1 MAHDVA
7 MSSLDDDLLGRQQ
20 VLLLVFFVAVGGG
33 LYIVGWFT
41 RPSFLY
47 DNPLVCAAI
56 AGGACYPA
64 RWLAELFPWWKRLG
78 EPSERTEDRRER
90 ARQRDLA
97 EARETAALR
106 RSEGVDGKHRRVGRR
121 RIGLGEVLIRA
132 VRVLV
137 GVPIALGSLAI
148 LPLGISAGHYN
159 QRLVADGPVL
169 QAVVV
174 SVEEDKW
181 SKYHDVT
188 VKVADPAGGAP
199 VEVDGG
205 NDLDPVPAVGDRIDV
220 VDDPENPEYVVAVA
234 VDWSTPWWAWP
245 LGVVIT
251 LLCLGMG
258 LAIAF
263 G

>member
-1 MAHDVA
+1 
-7 MSSLDDDLLGRQQ
+7 MSDDDLHGRQQ
-20 VLLLVFFVAVGGG
+20 VLLLAFFVTVGGG
-33 LYIVGWFT
+33 LYFVGWLT

-56 AGGACYPA
+56 AGGACFPA
-64 RWLAELFPWWKRLG
+64 RWLAELFPWWKGLAQ
-78 EPSERTEDRRER
+78 PSRRTQARREG
-90 ARQRDLA
+90 ARQRELA
-97 EARETAALR
+97 EAREAAALR
-106 RSEGVDGKHRRVGRR
+106 RSQTGEGRHRRMGRR
-121 RIGLGEVLIRA
+121 RIGLVGVLIRTG
-132 VRVLV
+132 RVLV

-148 LPLGISAGHYN
+148 LPLGIAAGHYN

-181 SKYHDVT
+181 SKYDDVT
-188 VKVADPAGGAP
+188 VKVAHPGDGRP

-205 NDLDPVPAVGDRIDV
+205 NELDPVPAVGDRIGV
-220 VDDPENPEYVVAVA
+220 VDDPENPEYVVAAA
-234 VDWSTPWWAWP
+234 VDWSTPWWVWP
-245 LGVVIT
+245 LGIVIT

>member
-1 MAHDVA
+1 
-7 MSSLDDDLLGRQQ
+7 MSDPDDDLHGRQ
-20 VLLLVFFVAVGGG
+20 LLLLLLFFGTVGGG
-33 LYIVGWFT
+33 LYFLGWLT
-41 RPSFLY
+41 RPSTLY
-47 DNPLVCAAI
+47 GAPLLCFAI

-64 RWLAELFPWWKRLG
+64 RWLAERFEWWKRLG
-78 EPSERTEDRRER
+78 QPSKRTQARRER
-90 ARQRDLA
+90 ARTRDLA
-97 EARETAALR
+97 EAREAAALHPPQDA
-106 RSEGVDGKHRRVGRR
+106 EGRHRRVGRR
-121 RIGLGEVLIRA
+121 RIRFGGVLIRA
-132 VRVLV
+132 GRVIV

-148 LPLGISAGHYN
+148 LPLGIAAGHYN

-181 SKYHDVT
+181 SKGDDVI
-188 VKVADPAGGAP
+188 VKVADPRDGAP

-205 NDLDPVPAVGDRIDV
+205 NELDPVPAVGDRIDV

-234 VDWSTPWWAWP
+234 VDWSTPWWVWP

-258 LAIAF
+258 LVIAF

>member
-1 MAHDVA
+1 
-7 MSSLDDDLLGRQQ
+7 MSSPEDDLHGRQLF
-20 VLLLVFFVAVGGG
+20 VLLAFFGVVGGG
-33 LYIVGWFT
+33 LYFVGWLT

-47 DNPLVCAAI
+47 DNPLICAAI

-64 RWLAELFPWWKRLG
+64 RFLAERFTWWRRLAQPG
-78 EPSERTEDRRER
+78 RRTQARRER
-90 ARQRDLA
+90 RRRRDLADAQEAAARQRPPDA
-97 EARETAALR
+97 EGR
-106 RSEGVDGKHRRVGRR
+106 HRRVGRR
-121 RIGLGEVLIRA
+121 RIGLGEALIRA
-132 VRVLV
+132 GRLLI
-137 GVPIALGSLAI
+137 GLPIALGSLAI
-148 LPLGISAGHYN
+148 LPLGIATGHYN

-169 QAVVV
+169 PAVVV

-181 SKYHDVT
+181 SKYDDVT
-188 VKVADPAGGAP
+188 VKVTDPWDGKP

-205 NDLDPVPAVGDRIDV
+205 NELDPRPAVGDRIDV
-220 VDDPENPEYVVAVA
+220 VDDPDNPQYVVAVA
-234 VDWSTPWWAWP
+234 VDWSMPWWGWP

>member
-1 MAHDVA
+1 
-7 MSSLDDDLLGRQQ
+7 MSDDDLHGRQS
-20 VLLLVFFVAVGGG
+20 VLLIAFFLAVGGG
-33 LYIVGWFT
+33 LYFVGWLT

-64 RWLAELFPWWKRLG
+64 RFLAERFTWWTRLAG
-78 EPSERTEDRRER
+78 PSRRTQARRER
-90 ARQRDLA
+90 RRERDLA
-97 EARETAALR
+97 EAQAAALQQDA
-106 RSEGVDGKHRRVGRR
+106 EGRHRRAGRR
-121 RIGLGEVLIRA
+121 QVHLGGALIRA
-132 VRVLV
+132 GRVIV
-137 GVPIALGSLAI
+137 GVPIALGSFAI
-148 LPLGISAGHYN
+148 LPLGISAGHDN
-159 QRLVADGPVL
+159 QRLVADGPVQ

-181 SKYHDVT
+181 SKYDDVT
-188 VKVADPAGGAP
+188 VKVARPGDGVP

-205 NDLDPVPAVGDRIDV
+205 NQLHPRPAVGDRIGV
-220 VDDPENPEYVVAVA
+220 VADPEDPSYPIAAA

-251 LLCLGMG
+251 LLCLWMG
-258 LAIAF
+258 VAIAF